1 MDKIITT
8 PFPLCFNISKMPDF
22 DVFSL
27 LDIRRRNR
35 RSRGKRKNGNLK
47 RKHKNKTFW
56 SLTDL

>member
-1 MDKIITT
+1 
-8 PFPLCFNISKMPDF
+8 MPDF

-27 LDIRRRNR
+27 LDIRSRNW

-56 SLTDL
+56 TLADL